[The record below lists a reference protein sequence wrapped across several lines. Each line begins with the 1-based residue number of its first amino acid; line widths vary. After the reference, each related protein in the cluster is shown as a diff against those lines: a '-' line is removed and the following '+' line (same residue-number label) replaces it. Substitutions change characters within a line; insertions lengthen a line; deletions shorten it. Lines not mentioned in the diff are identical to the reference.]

1 MMFKPWNPP
10 TVKEA
15 KNINAKF
22 LEDDNAN
29 AQNYRKSKKSY

>member
-15 KNINAKF
+15 KNINTKF

-29 AQNYRKSKKSY
+29 DQKLQEK